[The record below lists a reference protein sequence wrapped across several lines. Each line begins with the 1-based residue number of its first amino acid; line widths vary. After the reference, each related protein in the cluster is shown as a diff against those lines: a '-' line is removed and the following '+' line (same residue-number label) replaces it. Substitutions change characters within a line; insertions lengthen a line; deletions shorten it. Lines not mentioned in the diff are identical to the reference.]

1 MKIKGLTPF
10 LFILLIILFVT
21 GHADFLEGPLTSFMH
36 MSEDWIGGT
45 NAVGWSIV
53 ILTFVVRLILLP
65 MMIPTTWRNH
75 STRKDA
81 FVATTDEQDSRSAE
95 DSTNTRRKDVGF
107 SSYDG
112 CLP

>member
-1 MKIKGLTPF
+1 MKIKGLTPI

-65 MMIPTTWRNH
+65 MMIHQQRG
-75 STRKDA
+75 
-81 FVATTDEQDSRSAE
+81 ATIQQEKMR
-95 DSTNTRRKDVGF
+95 
-107 SSYDG
+107 
-112 CLP
+112 L